1 MSRHRSTTK
10 VDARLDGPSAVLNLD
25 AMPYLVIE
33 MMWEMLDCGHDL
45 LGRTKMKMLL
55 QMKRIEIASETLAWV
70 CRPIYKGLSGA
81 AYVCS
86 IRIRHND
93 GTQERALREIIR

>member
-1 MSRHRSTTK
+1 MYRHRSTMK
-10 VDARLDGPSAVLNLD
+10 VDAMLDGPSAVLNLD

-33 MMWEMLDCGHDL
+33 MMWEMSDCGHYL
-45 LGRTKMKMLL
+45 LGRTQMKMPL

-70 CRPIYKGLSGA
+70 WRPIYKGLWGA
-81 AYVCS
+81 AYVSS

-93 GTQERALREIIR
+93 GTQERAPLGIIR

>member
-1 MSRHRSTTK
+1 MYRRRSTTK

-33 MMWEMLDCGHDL
+33 MMWEMSDCGHGL

-55 QMKRIEIASETLAWV
+55 QMKRIEIASETLVWV

-81 AYVCS
+81 AYVSS

-93 GTQERALREIIR
+93 GTQERALVGIIR